1 MRPPSIPLLLLSASL
16 AASGCGGGDDKSTEP
31 AATPAERTEAVAMSE
46 RKFSPR
52 NVTAASGSVLAIHN
66 AGKVG
71 HDFKLR
77 RDGQEVGGTP
87 ILNPGMTLSLEVRYP
102 PGRYEMYCSVPGHE
116 EAGMQGT
123 FTVE

>member
-1 MRPPSIPLLLLSASL
+1 MRPPPIPLLLLSVSL
-16 AASGCGGGDDKSTEP
+16 AASGCGGGDKPTEP

-46 RKFSPR
+46 LRFSPR

-87 ILNPGMTLSLEVRYP
+87 ILNPGQTLNLEVRYP
-102 PGRYEMYCSVPGHE
+102 PGRYELYCSVPGHE
-116 EAGMQGT
+116 KSGMRGT
-123 FTVE
+123 FIVE